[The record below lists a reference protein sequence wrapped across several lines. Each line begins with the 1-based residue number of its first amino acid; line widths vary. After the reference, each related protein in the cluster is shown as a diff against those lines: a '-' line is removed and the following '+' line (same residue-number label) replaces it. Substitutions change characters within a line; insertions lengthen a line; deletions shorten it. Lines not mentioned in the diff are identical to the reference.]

1 MSRGLMRVLV
11 VVALLGGAATGTT
24 GCYTACPAIGYVNG
38 VVVDVSVFPE
48 TAAIQFCVDAECSPA
63 PGEDETVSTNLF
75 AASRED
81 DGTWRLMFDMS
92 TPEDVDIRLFDAQ
105 GTVIHESEEPIAWTH
120 ADGPCGGPSTA
131 DPLILEP

>member
-1 MSRGLMRVLV
+1 MSRGLMRVLA
-11 VVALLGGAATGTT
+11 VVALLGGAATGIT

-48 TAAIQFCVDAECSPA
+48 TAAVQFCVDAECSPA

-75 AASRED
+75 AASRQD
-81 DGTWRLMFDMS
+81 DRTWRLMFDMS

-120 ADGPCGGPSTA
+120 ADGPCGGPPPRT
-131 DPLILEP
+131 P